1 MSKGH
6 MNKLEQAK
14 SGLAWA
20 KWVVILMN
28 EEEKALPHNKMSTN
42 KHKMG
47 RVRKLL
53 VCKHTNIY
61 FRKKSSLNAKNQ
73 WMKILL
79 GNLSNCKISSQRLL
93 LITKEKPETLL

>member
-1 MSKGH
+1 
-6 MNKLEQAK
+6 
-14 SGLAWA
+14 
-20 KWVVILMN
+20 MN

-73 WMKILL
+73 
-79 GNLSNCKISSQRLL
+79 
-93 LITKEKPETLL
+93 